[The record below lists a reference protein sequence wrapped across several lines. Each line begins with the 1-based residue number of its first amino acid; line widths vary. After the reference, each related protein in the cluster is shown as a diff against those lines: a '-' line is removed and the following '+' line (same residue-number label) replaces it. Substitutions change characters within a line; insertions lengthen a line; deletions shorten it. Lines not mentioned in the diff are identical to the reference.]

1 MKYDDF
7 LIRLEKNMENIANE
21 WCKKHHAILLRCCK
35 NGFYYMNANGDWYIS
50 YNEM

>member
-1 MKYDDF
+1 
-7 LIRLEKNMENIANE
+7 MENIANE

-50 YNEM
+50 YNEMQKVGETK